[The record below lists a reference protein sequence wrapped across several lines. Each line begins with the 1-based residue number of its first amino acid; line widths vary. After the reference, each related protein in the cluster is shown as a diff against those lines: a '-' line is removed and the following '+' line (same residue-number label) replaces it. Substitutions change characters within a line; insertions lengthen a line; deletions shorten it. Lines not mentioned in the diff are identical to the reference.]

1 MCAERS
7 ACSGRRRTSAVM
19 ARRAAGRPQG
29 GLELFAWCDFSA
41 SVVSDRC

>member
-1 MCAERS
+1 MQVA
-7 ACSGRRRTSAVM
+7 M
-19 ARRAAGRPQG
+19 ASQAAGRPRG